1 MTNNEMIATIEC
13 YIHHRTNKQI
23 RIQQPKGGNEFLLLV
38 KAYENCKGFFIK
50 H

>member
-1 MTNNEMIATIEC
+1 MNNLEMIATIEC
-13 YIHHRTNKQI
+13 YLHHKLDKEI
-23 RIQQPKGGNEFLLLV
+23 RLNEPKTPRQFFLLT

>member
-1 MTNNEMIATIEC
+1 MDNREMIATVEC

-23 RIQQPKGGNEFLLLV
+23 RIAPIKAKDLFLLT
-38 KAYENCKGFFIK
+38 KAYENCKAFFIK

>member
-1 MTNNEMIATIEC
+1 MRNEEMIATVEC
-13 YIHHRTNKQI
+13 YIHHRTDKEI
-23 RIQQPKGGNEFLLLV
+23 RIARPRNSNQFFLLT